1 MSEASLRKRRWP
13 VWWRRVQIAARRAN
27 FFAVVEAAAVIAFV
41 LMSAIAWVTLSAQAE
56 KRELLPSDITA
67 TLLVGML
74 VPAMTI
80 LVLLG
85 RRLALR
91 RAAESIGG
99 SGRMHVQLVFLF
111 SMISAIPTLLV
122 VIFRVLAVSVGRRV
136 LVFRQ
141 FARPP

>member
-1 MSEASLRKRRWP
+1 MMAEGSPHKRRWP
-13 VWWRRVQIAARRAN
+13 RWWRRMQVAARRAN
-27 FFAVVEAAAVIAFV
+27 IFALIEAAAIVAFV
-41 LMSAIAWVTLSAQAE
+41 LMTAVTWRTLSSQAQ
-56 KRELLPSDITA
+56 KGQLLPSELTA
-67 TLLVGML
+67 TLLIGML

-111 SMISAIPTLLV
+111 SMISAIPT
-122 VIFRVLAVSVGRRV
+122 
-136 LVFRQ
+136 
-141 FARPP
+141 